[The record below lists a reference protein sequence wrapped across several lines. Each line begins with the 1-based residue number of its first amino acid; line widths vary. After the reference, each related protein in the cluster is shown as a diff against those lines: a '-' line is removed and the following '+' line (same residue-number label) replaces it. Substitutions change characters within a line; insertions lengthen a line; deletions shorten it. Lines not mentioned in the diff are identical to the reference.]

1 MVVRNGRFGT
11 FLACAN
17 YPTCTFTKQKV
28 TELSAPCPRCGS
40 KLFARHGKS
49 KTLFYSCEKY
59 PECDFSSWDMP
70 LDEKCPDCGEMLF
83 YRKSRRTVICKNKKC
98 GYKSEEE
105 RTVIE

>member
-1 MVVRNGRFGT
+1 MVLRTGRFGS
-11 FLACAN
+11 FYACSQ
-17 YPTCTFTKQKV
+17 YPACKFTKQKTREV
-28 TELSAPCPRCGS
+28 GVDCPKCGS
-40 KLFARHGKS
+40 PLITRRGR
-49 KTLFYSCEKY
+49 TRIFYGCSGY